1 MVPAVQS
8 AISGL
13 LTSAA
18 QVAGAAS
25 NIANAQSTVVQPAT
39 QTAQDNN
46 DNQSS
51 DYSGYQ
57 PFRVVPES
65 TSDGG
70 VRPVSQPI
78 DPAFIEAYQPDH
90 PSADGNGVVK
100 FPNVQLENEFTV
112 MIQAQRAYEANLAVI
127 KASDRMLGALLDAAS

>member
-1 MVPAVQS
+1 MLPAIQS

-18 QVAGAAS
+18 QVSGAAS
-25 NIANAQSTVVQPAT
+25 NIANAQSTVVQPAN
-39 QTAQDNN
+39 QAPQDNN

-51 DYSGYQ
+51 DYTGYQ
-57 PFRVVPES
+57 PFQVVAES
-65 TSDGG
+65 TPEGG
-70 VRPVSQPI
+70 VRPVAKPV
-78 DPAFIEAYQPDH
+78 DPAFIQAYQPDH
-90 PSADGNGVVK
+90 PSADSQGVVK

-127 KASDRMLGALLDAAS
+127 KTSDRMLGALMDAIS